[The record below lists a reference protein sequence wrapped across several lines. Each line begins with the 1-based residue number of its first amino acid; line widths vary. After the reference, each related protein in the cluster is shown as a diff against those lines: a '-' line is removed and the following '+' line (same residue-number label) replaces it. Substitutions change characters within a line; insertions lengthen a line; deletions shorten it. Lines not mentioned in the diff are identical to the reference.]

1 MNELVENNNEGQGK
15 GSGKK
20 NITIIVNGSP
30 EQVEKEEITYEQIVT
45 LAFSDYPQHPER
57 NYSVKYVR
65 GHGNK
70 PEGILSP
77 GGKVKVKDGMEFTVT
92 PTGQS

>member
-1 MNELVENNNEGQGK
+1 MTENNLEQAEEQGK
-15 GSGKK
+15 NPVTKGT
-20 NITIIVNGSP
+20 TIFVNGSP
-30 EQVEKEEITYEQIVT
+30 EQVEKQEMTYEQIVT
-45 LAFSDYPQHPER
+45 LAFPDFHQHSER
-57 NYSVKYVR
+57 NYSVKYVK

-77 GGKVKVKDGMEFTVT
+77 GGKVKVKDGMEFTVS

>member
-15 GSGKK
+15 DSGKK

-30 EQVEKEEITYEQIVT
+30 EQVDKDEITYEQIVT